1 MKLIRGIHNLS
12 QAPQEGCVLT
22 IGNFDGVHRGHRA
35 LLQGLQ
41 EEGRKRNLPVMVML
55 FEPQPLELFATDKA
69 PARLTRLREKLRYLA
84 ECGVDYVLCVR
95 FDRRFAALTAQNFI
109 SDLLVKHLRVK
120 FLAVGDDFRF
130 GAGREG
136 DFLLLQKA
144 GMEYGFDI
152 TSTQTF
158 CEGGV
163 RISSTAVRQALA
175 DDNLALAESLL
186 GHPFAISGRVVHG
199 DELGRTIGFPTA
211 NVPLRRQ
218 VSPVKGVYAVE
229 VLGLGEKPLPGV
241 ANIGTRPTVAGIRQ
255 QLEVHLLDV
264 AMDLYGR
271 HIQVVLRKKIRN
283 EQRFASLDELK
294 AQIARD
300 ELTAR
305 EFFGLT
311 KPAQACYVIKPK
323 YGTENLMSDYK
334 STLNLPETGFPMR
347 GDLAKREPG
356 MLARWTDDDL
366 YGIIRAAKKGKK
378 TFILHDG
385 PPYANG
391 SIHIGHSVNKI
402 LKDIIIKSK
411 GLSGYD
417 SPYVPGWDCHG
428 LPIELKV
435 EQEYGKPG
443 EKFTAAEFRAKC
455 REYAATQVDGQRKD
469 FIRLGVLGDW
479 SHPYLTMDFKT
490 EANIIRALGKIIGN
504 GHLHKGAKP
513 VHWCVDCRSALA
525 EAEVEYYD
533 KTSPSIDVAF
543 QAVDQDALKTKFG
556 VSNVNGPIS
565 LVIWTTTPWTL
576 PANRAIS
583 IAPDSDYALVQIDG
597 QAVILAKDLVESV
610 MQRIGVSDYTILGT
624 VKGAELELL
633 RFTHPFMD
641 FDVPAILGD
650 HVTLDAGTGAVHT
663 APGHGPDDYVIGQK
677 YGLET
682 ANPVGPDGTYLP
694 GTYPTLDGVNVFKA
708 NDIVIALLQEKGAL
722 LHVEKMQ
729 HSYPCC
735 WRHKTPIIF
744 RATPQWFV
752 SMDQKGLRAQ
762 SLKEIKGVQWIP
774 DWGQARIE
782 SMVANRPDWCISRQ
796 RTWGVPMSLFVHKDT
811 EELHPRTL
819 ELMEEVAK
827 RVEVDGIQAW
837 WDLDA
842 KEILGDEA
850 DQYVKVPDTLDVWF
864 DSGSTHSSVVDV
876 RPEFAGHAADMYL
889 EGSDQHR
896 GWFMSSLMI
905 STAMKGKAPYRQVL
919 THGFTVDGQGRK
931 MSKSI
936 GNTVSPQD
944 VMNKLG
950 ADILRLWVASTD
962 YTGEM
967 AVSDEILKRA
977 ADSYRRIRNT
987 ARFLLANLNGFDPAK
1002 DMVKPEEMVVLDR
1015 WAVGCAKAAQE
1026 DILKAY
1032 EAYDFHEVVQRLM
1045 RFCSVEMGSFYL
1057 DIIKDR
1063 QYTAKAD
1070 SVARRSCQTALYHI
1084 AEALV
1089 RWMAPILSFTAD
1101 EVWGYLPGEREKY
1114 VFTGE
1119 WYEGLFGLA
1128 DSEAMNDAFW
1138 DELLKVRGEVNKVIE
1153 QARADKKVGGSLE
1166 AAVTLYAEPEL
1177 AAKLTALGDEL
1188 RFVLLT
1194 SGATVADYNDA
1205 PADAQQSEV
1214 LKGLKVALSKA
1225 EGEKCPRCWHYTQD
1239 VGKVAE
1245 HAEICGRCVSN
1256 VAGDGE
1262 KRKFA

>member
-271 HIQVVLRKKIRN
+271 
-283 EQRFASLDELK
+283 
-294 AQIARD
+294 
-300 ELTAR
+300 
-305 EFFGLT
+305 
-311 KPAQACYVIKPK
+311 
-323 YGTENLMSDYK
+323 LMSDYK

-543 QAVDQDALKTKFG
+543 QAVDQDALKAKFA

-583 IAPDSDYALVQIDG
+583 IAPDFDYALVQIDG

-842 KEILGDEA
+842 KEILGDDA

>member
-1 MKLIRGIHNLS
+1 
-12 QAPQEGCVLT
+12 
-22 IGNFDGVHRGHRA
+22 
-35 LLQGLQ
+35 
-41 EEGRKRNLPVMVML
+41 
-55 FEPQPLELFATDKA
+55 
-69 PARLTRLREKLRYLA
+69 
-84 ECGVDYVLCVR
+84 
-95 FDRRFAALTAQNFI
+95 
-109 SDLLVKHLRVK
+109 
-120 FLAVGDDFRF
+120 
-130 GAGREG
+130 
-136 DFLLLQKA
+136 
-144 GMEYGFDI
+144 
-152 TSTQTF
+152 
-158 CEGGV
+158 
-163 RISSTAVRQALA
+163 
-175 DDNLALAESLL
+175 
-186 GHPFAISGRVVHG
+186 
-199 DELGRTIGFPTA
+199 
-211 NVPLRRQ
+211 
-218 VSPVKGVYAVE
+218 
-229 VLGLGEKPLPGV
+229 
-241 ANIGTRPTVAGIRQ
+241 
-255 QLEVHLLDV
+255 
-264 AMDLYGR
+264 
-271 HIQVVLRKKIRN
+271 
-283 EQRFASLDELK
+283 
-294 AQIARD
+294 
-300 ELTAR
+300 
-305 EFFGLT
+305 
-311 KPAQACYVIKPK
+311 
-323 YGTENLMSDYK
+323 MSDYK

-402 LKDIIIKSK
+402 LKDIIVKSK

-543 QAVDQDALKTKFG
+543 QAVDQDALKAKFG

-583 IAPDSDYALVQIDG
+583 IAPDFDYALVQIDG

-610 MQRIGVSDYTILGT
+610 MQRIGVTDYTILGT

-633 RFTHPFMD
+633 RFTHPFMG

-708 NDIVIALLQEKGAL
+708 NDIVVALLQEKGAL

-896 GWFMSSLMI
+896 GWFMSSLML
-905 STAMKGKAPYRQVL
+905 SVAMKDKAPYKQVL
-919 THGFTVDGQGRK
+919 THGFTVDDKGRK
-931 MSKSI
+931 MSKSL
-936 GNTVSPQD
+936 GNVIAPQEVWD
-944 VMNKLG
+944 KMG
-950 ADILRLWVASTD
+950 ADVLRLWIATND
-962 YTGEM
+962 YTGDI
-967 AVSDEILKRA
+967 AVSQEIFKRS
-977 ADSYRRIRNT
+977 ADAYRRIRNT
-987 ARFLLANLNGFDPAK
+987 IRFLLANLNGFDPETNMVK
-1002 DMVKPEEMVVLDR
+1002 FEDMVELDK
-1015 WAVGCAKAAQE
+1015 WAVSLAQKTQE
-1026 DILKAY
+1026 KIIGYYDN
-1032 EAYDFHEVVQRLM
+1032 YDFHLVIKELM
-1045 RFCSVEMGSFYL
+1045 HFCSIELGSFYL

-1063 QYTAKAD
+1063 QYTAKTD
-1070 SVARRSCQTALYHI
+1070 SLARRSCQSALYII
-1084 AEALV
+1084 AECLV
-1089 RWMAPILSFTAD
+1089 RWIAPIISFTAQ
-1101 EVWGYLPGEREKY
+1101 EVWEVMPGKRDEF
-1114 VFTGE
+1114 VFTAHWFKHDNLKTLDE
-1119 WYEGLFGLA
+1119 NSQFNSAYWERILA
-1128 DSEAMNDAFW
+1128 FRDEANRA
-1138 DELLKVRGEVNKVIE
+1138 IE
-1153 QARADKKVGGSLE
+1153 AARNAGTIGGSLE
-1166 AAVTLYAEPEL
+1166 AEVQVFAQGDLVKDLQ
-1177 AAKLTALGDEL
+1177 ALGDEL
-1188 RFVLLT
+1188 RFVLIT
-1194 SGATVADYNDA
+1194 SKVTVTEGEA
-1205 PADAQQSEV
+1205 PADAFVGE
-1214 LKGLKVALSKA
+1214 GSKLGFIVTKSSA
-1225 EGEKCPRCWHYTQD
+1225 HKCERCWHYEEG
-1239 VGKVAE
+1239 VGSNPE
-1245 HAEICGRCVSN
+1245 HPTLCPRCLEN
-1256 VAGDGE
+1256 ILHGGE
-1262 KRKFA
+1262 TRRFA